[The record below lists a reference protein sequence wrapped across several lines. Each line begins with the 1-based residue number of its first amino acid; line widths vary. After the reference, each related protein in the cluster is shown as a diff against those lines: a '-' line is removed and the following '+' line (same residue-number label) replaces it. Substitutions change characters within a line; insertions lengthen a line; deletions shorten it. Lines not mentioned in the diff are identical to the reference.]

1 MVNYYLRR
9 KYMYYGFKELD
20 LEIDDT
26 PYDDDLVNAYIAEYE
41 SSLPV
46 SDTSVTEVEGFS
58 DEALFEP
65 LRELED

>member
-1 MVNYYLRR
+1 
-9 KYMYYGFKELD
+9 MYYCFREIELD
-20 LEIDDT
+20 VDDT

-46 SDTSVTEVEGFS
+46 SDTDVTEVEGFS
-58 DEALFEP
+58 DDALFEP